1 MADALALTLS
11 LAALV
16 VAVLSWRRASALAP
30 PPNVVQSQIETGTE
44 PDHDDEWQRFL
55 ASQDRERFERA
66 LKGGVEV
73 E

>member
-1 MADALALTLS
+1 MVDALALIFS

-16 VAVLSWRRASALAP
+16 VAVRCWRRIAALAP
-30 PPNVVQSQIETGTE
+30 APNLGQSQIETTPE
-44 PDHDDEWQRFL
+44 PDHEDEWQRFL